1 MGHLLSRGLGKSLLG
16 ATVAIALGL
25 SLGACEEKQQ
35 EQAAQQQTTTEQ
47 PAAPAPAAEPVAPA
61 PEAQDTQTASTTAPA
76 ATTPAGEVV
85 LNRGFGASP
94 DTLDPHINF
103 GAREGWIQDDMYEGF
118 VAYDTKGNIVPGAA
132 EKWEVSDDGLTWTFH
147 LRAGLKW
154 SNGDPLVAQD
164 FVNAVI
170 RQLEP
175 KTASPRAYYFYSTMQ
190 IVGAAD
196 FNANEGGDPTTVGV
210 SATDDKTVVIKLI
223 NPFPNMLY
231 LMGSYY
237 VPPLHKPSFDKFGA
251 DFIKPE
257 NIVNNGAYKMA
268 EMVPQSHVTLVK
280 NENYWGAA
288 DVKIDKVVYV
298 VTEDDQTELK
308 RYKAGELH
316 TTNEVPSDQLESLK
330 AELGDQLRITTYV
343 ESQYLSF
350 NITKP
355 PFDNIKVRQAISLG
369 IDRQVLQDKI
379 LKAGYQA
386 NCGYSPPNDPRY
398 PQPQV
403 PECSGTQAERSEKG
417 KALLA
422 EAGFG
427 PDKPLTLT
435 IDSTTDNTAKKQAEG
450 IALMLK
456 QNLGVDAKVNA
467 QEFQAW
473 MDSFYAGSWELLN
486 DNLVGDMPGP
496 ESHLSYMRPSAES
509 GYNWKNDDYEKLMDQ
524 AAAEPDI
531 AKRYSALA
539 AAEKVLLDYYLVTP
553 LNVTTSRH
561 LVKPEVKG
569 WDDNMLDVHPT
580 KLITLQ

>member
-1 MGHLLSRGLGKSLLG
+1 MRHLSARGLGKTLLG
-16 ATVAIALGL
+16 ASLAIAIGL
-25 SLGACEEKQQ
+25 SLSACEEKKQ
-35 EQAAQQQTTTEQ
+35 EEAAQQPAQQESTTAQPAPE
-47 PAAPAPAAEPVAPA
+47 PAAPAPA
-61 PEAQDTQTASTTAPA
+61 AQDTQTASTTAPA
-76 ATTPAGEVV
+76 AKAPEGEVV

-132 EKWEVSDDGLTWTFH
+132 ETWEVSDDGLTWTFH
-147 LRAGLKW
+147 LRDGLKW

-196 FNANEGGDPTTVGV
+196 FNAKEGGDPTTVGV
-210 SATDDKTVVIKLI
+210 TAPDDKTVVIKLI

-237 VPPLHKPSFDKFGA
+237 VPPLHKPSFDKFGG

-280 NENYWGAA
+280 NKNYWGAA
-288 DVKIDKVVYV
+288 DVKIDKVVYL

-308 RYKAGELH
+308 RYKADELH
-316 TTNEVPSDQLESLK
+316 TTNEVPSDQLDALK

-350 NITKP
+350 NITKA
-355 PFDNIKVRQAISLG
+355 PFDNIKVRQAIALG

-427 PDKPLTLT
+427 PDNPLTLT
-435 IDSTTDNTAKKQAEG
+435 IDTTTDNTAKKQSEG

-456 QNLGVDAKVNA
+456 QNLGVNAKVNA

-473 MDSFYAGSWELLN
+473 MDTFYAGTWEILN

-509 GYNWKNDDYEKLMDQ
+509 GYSWKNDEYEGLMDQ
-524 AAAEPDI
+524 AAAEADI
-531 AKRYSALA
+531 AKRYSMLA

-561 LVKPEVKG
+561 LVKPSVKG

-580 KLITLQ
+580 KLITLE